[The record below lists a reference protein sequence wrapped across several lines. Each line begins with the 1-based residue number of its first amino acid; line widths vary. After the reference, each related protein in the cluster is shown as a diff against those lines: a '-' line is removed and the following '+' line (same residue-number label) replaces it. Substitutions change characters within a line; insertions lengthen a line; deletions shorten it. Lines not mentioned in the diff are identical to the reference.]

1 MTDSLDA
8 TCEVLFSQE
17 SPCTGVYTIVVPVDR
32 DSTPMRQVRVTGIAL
47 ERGTYRVTME
57 RVDGDGVS

>member
-1 MTDSLDA
+1 MTDSVQVL
-8 TCEVLFSQE
+8 CEVLFGEE
-17 SPCTGVYTIVVPVDR
+17 SPCTGVYTILVPECR
-32 DSTPMRQVRVTGIAL
+32 DSTPLRQVRVTGIAL